1 MRPLQKKQKK
11 QKNKQKKN
19 NNKQKKGGWI
29 VLFIDFYISLQRSC
43 VNLRFSKFSKKKKR
57 EDILSVSTFLYK
69 FTTQS

>member
-11 QKNKQKKN
+11 QKNKQKKTTT
-19 NNKQKKGGWI
+19 NKKKGGGSSC
-29 VLFIDFYISLQRSC
+29 LLISTSLCKGRASIYGFQS
-43 VNLRFSKFSKKKKR
+43 FQKKKR